1 MTQEE
6 LRELYKERLQ
16 REKQGWIAKQTNIN
30 QNILSQ
36 FKNAR
41 MNLYPHL
48 FERLEAYII
57 QNQ

>member
-1 MTQEE
+1 MKQEE

-36 FKNAR
+36 FKNGR

-48 FERLEAYII
+48 FERLEAYLIR
-57 QNQ
+57 NQ

>member
-1 MTQEE
+1 MKQEE

-36 FKNAR
+36 FKNGR

-48 FERLEAYII
+48 FERLEAYLIW
-57 QNQ
+57 NQ

>member
-1 MTQEE
+1 MTQEV

-48 FERLEAYII
+48 FERLEAYLI

>member
-36 FKNAR
+36 FKNE
-41 MNLYPHL
+41 LIPTS
-48 FERLEAYII
+48 I
-57 QNQ
+57 

>member
-36 FKNAR
+36 FKNGR
-41 MNLYPHL
+41 MNLYPYL
-48 FERLEAYII
+48 FERLEAYLIR
-57 QNQ
+57 NQ

>member
-1 MTQEE
+1 MTQED

-36 FKNAR
+36 FKNGR

-48 FERLEAYII
+48 FERLEAYLIR
-57 QNQ
+57 NQ

>member
-36 FKNAR
+36 FKNGR

-48 FERLEAYII
+48 FEKQEAYLI

>member
-36 FKNAR
+36 FKNGR
-41 MNLYPHL
+41 MDLYPHL
-48 FERLEAYII
+48 FERLESYLIR
-57 QNQ
+57 NQ

>member
-16 REKQGWIAKQTNIN
+16 SEKQDWIAKQTNIN

-36 FKNAR
+36 FKNGR

-48 FERLEAYII
+48 FERLEAYLIR
-57 QNQ
+57 NQ

>member
-16 REKQGWIAKQTNIN
+16 RKKQGWIAKQTNIN

-36 FKNAR
+36 FKNGR

-48 FERLEAYII
+48 FERLEAYLI

>member
-16 REKQGWIAKQTNIN
+16 RGKQGWIAKQTNIN

-36 FKNAR
+36 FKNGR

-48 FERLEAYII
+48 FERLEAYLIR
-57 QNQ
+57 NQ